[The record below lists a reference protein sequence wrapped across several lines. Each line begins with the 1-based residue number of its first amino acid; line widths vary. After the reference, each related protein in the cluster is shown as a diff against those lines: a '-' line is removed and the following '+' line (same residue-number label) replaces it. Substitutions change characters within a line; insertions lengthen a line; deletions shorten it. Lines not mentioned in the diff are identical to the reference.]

1 MKKKVYL
8 SSLIFVIIDLI
19 SKIIIM
25 SFYKDSITVID
36 KFFYIEKAT
45 NTGAAFSIL
54 TGGRILFIIIAILVL
69 FYICK
74 YMIKDVNNKTEVISI
89 SMLIGGIIGNLI
101 DRVVYGK
108 VIDFLSLRFG
118 SYNFPVFNLAD
129 VFITVGIF
137 ILLISSI
144 RGGKDG
150 NKSNW

>member
-1 MKKKVYL
+1 MKKKIYL
-8 SSLIFVIIDLI
+8 SSLIFVIIDFI

-25 SFYKDSITVID
+25 SFYKNPITVID

-74 YMIKDVNNKTEVISI
+74 YMIKDVNNKTELISI

-129 VFITVGIF
+129 IFITVGIF

-150 NKSNW
+150 NKSN

>member
-1 MKKKVYL
+1 MKKRIYL

-25 SFYKDSITVID
+25 SFYKNSITVID
-36 KFFYIEKAT
+36 KIFYIEKAT

-54 TGGRILFIIIAILVL
+54 TGGRILFILIAILVL
-69 FYICK
+69 FYIDK
-74 YMIKDVNNKTEVISI
+74 YMIKDVNDKIEVISI

-108 VIDFLSLRFG
+108 VIDFLSFRFG

-129 VFITVGIF
+129 TFITVSIF
-137 ILLISSI
+137 LLILSNI

-150 NKSNW
+150 NKSN